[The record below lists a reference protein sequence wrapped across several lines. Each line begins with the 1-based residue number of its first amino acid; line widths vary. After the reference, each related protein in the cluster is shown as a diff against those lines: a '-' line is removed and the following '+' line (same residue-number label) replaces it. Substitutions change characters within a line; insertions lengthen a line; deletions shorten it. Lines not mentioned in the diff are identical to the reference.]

1 MIICNLAVLLAERKL
16 KISKV
21 AADTGISRTT
31 LTVLYHNTGKGVQFD
46 TANSLCIYL
55 DVSMSELFTVVPIDF
70 SVESCSVSL
79 KLPWE
84 DDGYSKVSFTL
95 KVASKNRTEFPYI
108 KGRIDGNIEVTFD
121 ATQDANS
128 AEENEF
134 LSNALKML
142 PRSGLS
148 LLEEKLSS
156 ALDAEI
162 QSKEEL
168 RHKFSDIF
176 LYDFVFPSQF
186 TNSPNNNFST
196 SFL

>member
-79 KLPWE
+79 KLPRE

-95 KVASKNRTEFPYI
+95 KVASRNRTEFPYI
-108 KGRIDGNIEVTFD
+108 KGRIDGNEVTFD

-148 LLEEKLSS
+148 LLEGKLCS
-156 ALDAEI
+156 ALEAEI

-168 RHKFSDIF
+168 RHEFSDIF